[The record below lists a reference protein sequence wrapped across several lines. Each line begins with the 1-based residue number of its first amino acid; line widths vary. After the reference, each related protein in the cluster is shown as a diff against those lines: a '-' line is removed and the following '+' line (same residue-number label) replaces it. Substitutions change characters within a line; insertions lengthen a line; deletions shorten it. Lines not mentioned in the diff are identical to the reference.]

1 MAFITVRFL
10 RYFNFLSI
18 DAVLIALTWQGD
30 FARTVD
36 VTLTWQER
44 TFLGISV
51 WIVYILDHLLDASRQ
66 FKSLLKAESF
76 DCSAP
81 TSTSSFNFNCCEAA
95 RHHFARRHRTLLL
108 GGLFIAMLVDLTLA
122 FTFSPPML
130 LAGCALGLLTFFY
143 LLINAVLL
151 RYGIWPR
158 GREIIV
164 ALIFSLGCALMPL
177 MHAAAPIDLLPSITA
192 FALLGMINCIL
203 IARME
208 RTVPLALLAENLIPS
223 PRWIGFFA
231 LLFFLMKNYYNISL
245 VATALVISLCGLSL
259 IPTIA
264 KRYSYEIASL
274 ATDGALF
281 VGAFFSLLM

>member
-18 DAVLIALTWQGD
+18 DAVLIALTWQGV

-95 RHHFARRHRTLLL
+95 YLCTTTGVPIGVTSKNF
-108 GGLFIAMLVDLTLA
+108 LA
-122 FTFSPPML
+122 
-130 LAGCALGLLTFFY
+130 
-143 LLINAVLL
+143 I
-151 RYGIWPR
+151 
-158 GREIIV
+158 
-164 ALIFSLGCALMPL
+164 
-177 MHAAAPIDLLPSITA
+177 
-192 FALLGMINCIL
+192 
-203 IARME
+203 
-208 RTVPLALLAENLIPS
+208 
-223 PRWIGFFA
+223 
-231 LLFFLMKNYYNISL
+231 
-245 VATALVISLCGLSL
+245 
-259 IPTIA
+259 
-264 KRYSYEIASL
+264 
-274 ATDGALF
+274 
-281 VGAFFSLLM
+281 